1 MNSPEF
7 WKRWGRTITR
17 SATWSAA
24 ILSLVA
30 VAAKLLIW
38 PDPPPPLILML
49 GGDQTAGEI
58 QFVTPGS
65 ATAASTISSSTVS
78 SSTIS
83 YGAPRGLTGA
93 PAAFPVALTFQ
104 PPQAKA
110 GDPVKVLVS
119 GISQRGVVDIPI
131 YAAGTQIETLRV
143 VRSEVS
149 VRGAFRG
156 EMLAQPGERTLLILE
171 NRSGQPISGNSLRY
185 RLRFGAT
192 DFCGLSPDG
201 ATASVCDEP
210 AKWAPVNIN
219 AHGEATIHV
228 VPHDRWFWG
237 WPDFVPGG
245 PRPGTL
251 TLVRMEKGTAENSE
265 AQPAIEWNLPVRGQF
280 RPFRGLFWNAGLIF
294 IGAFTSFLLS
304 QSLPNLRKRETLKA
318 RIDEVRLKVR
328 EISANIDPLLYV
340 NLRTEQKRLEEVRT
354 STVVLLPTYA
364 AVAEVLNQRVAQLE
378 RRVELAY
385 RLDRLVHRMRSWL
398 AADPP
403 PTLYARIDAR
413 QAATSEALIKQEPR
427 PNDLA
432 VAESCLAEGE
442 TMLAITPEAAEMLKR
457 DLSERFQKLALAV
470 AHQPA
475 AIWQEPYVKELLDC
489 VGELVRPLLG
499 PPEDHLPPKDCFD
512 RWMESVDLARAD
524 IDLTFA
530 EGLLEYV
537 RLTPS
542 GTLASRR
549 PPETLSRLQ
558 RQFASRNTR
567 NAIEMQKLIKQ
578 IADSVFEQDILH
590 ELSQAQFR
598 VMRDP
603 WQIRQFQT
611 VRFWVSLVR
620 EEWNASLAKK
630 QIQCEWTLTREG
642 QEVVKARGWEFA
654 RYFPDAANYTL
665 SVCFFAASGE
675 AVCPPGSAENRP
687 DHVTFQPDGR
697 GVVRDNSKNW
707 RELFYF
713 VSTLLI
719 PVLSV
724 AATSGSE
731 TTWWGMLTLGFTA
744 DKIKESLSSRSAP
757 VPTSPIS

>member
-1 MNSPEF
+1 MNKTEL
-7 WKRWGRTITR
+7 WKRWGRPLR
-17 SATWSAA
+17 WPVLAA
-24 ILSLVA
+24 LLA
-30 VAAKLLIW
+30 VTAWVWLAW
-38 PDPPPPLILML
+38 PEVPSPPLLLL
-49 GGDQTAGEI
+49 GGEENAAETDI
-58 QFVTPGS
+58 SLPGQDS
-65 ATAASTISSSTVS
+65 QPLPLSF
-78 SSTIS
+78 
-83 YGAPRGLTGA
+83 GPGQGLTGA
-93 PAAFPVALTFQ
+93 PVAFPVAVTFT
-104 PPQAKA
+104 PPKAK
-110 GDPVKVLVS
+110 GGERVHVQVT
-119 GISQRGVVDIPI
+119 GITQRGVVDIPI
-131 YAAGTQIETLRV
+131 YAGGILVQALRV
-143 VRSEVS
+143 VRSEVA

-156 EMLAQPGERTLLILE
+156 EMLAQPGERTLLIVE
-171 NRSGQPISGNSLRY
+171 NRSDQAITGNTLRY

-201 ATASVCDEP
+201 GTAASCDEP

-219 AHGEATIHV
+219 AHGEAAIHV
-228 VPHDRWFWG
+228 VAHDRWFWG
-237 WPDFVPGG
+237 WPDFLPGG
-245 PRPGTL
+245 RRPGTL
-251 TLVRMEKGTAENSE
+251 TLVRMEKGSTETSE
-265 AQPAIEWNLPVRGQF
+265 TQRTVEWNLPVRGVF
-280 RPFRGLFWNAGLIF
+280 RPFRGLLWNAGLIF

-304 QSLPNLRKRETLKA
+304 QSLPNLRKREMLKA
-318 RIDEVRLKVR
+318 RIDEVRQKVR
-328 EISANIDPLLYV
+328 EVSANVDPLLYV

-354 STVVLLPTYA
+354 GTMVLLPTYA

-398 AADPP
+398 SADPP
-403 PTLYARIDAR
+403 PSLYARLDAR
-413 QAATSEALIKQEPR
+413 QAATTEALIKQEPR
-427 PNDLA
+427 PSDLA
-432 VAESCLAEGE
+432 VAEACLAEGE
-442 TMLAITPEAAEMLKR
+442 TLLSITPEAAEMLKR
-457 DLSERFQKLALAV
+457 DLLERFLMLARAV
-470 AHQPA
+470 SQQPLSA
-475 AIWQEPYVKELLDC
+475 WQEPFVKGLLDC
-489 VGELVRPLLG
+489 VGEAVHPLLG
-499 PPEDHLPPKDCFD
+499 SPEDCPPPKDCFD
-512 RWMESVDLARAD
+512 RWMEGVGLARAD

-537 RLTPS
+537 RLTPNGTAAS
-542 GTLASRR
+542 GR
-549 PPETLSRLQ
+549 PPEALARLQ

-578 IADSVFEQDILH
+578 IADSVFEQDILR

-630 QIQCEWTLTREG
+630 QIQCEWTLARDG

-654 RYFPDAANYTL
+654 RYFPDAAKYTL
-665 SVCFFAASGE
+665 DVCFFAASGE
-675 AVCPPGSAENRP
+675 AICPAGQPENRP
-687 DHVTFQPDGR
+687 NRVAFQPDGR
-697 GVVRDNSKNW
+697 GVARDNSKNW

-713 VSTLLI
+713 ISTLLI

-757 VPTSPIS
+757 APAAPAS

>member
-1 MNSPEF
+1 MNSAEL
-7 WKRWGRTITR
+7 WKRWGRAVIWAVTWPG
-17 SATWSAA
+17 TWSVA
-24 ILSLVA
+24 IVSLVA
-30 VAAKLLIW
+30 AGTVLLLW
-38 PDPPPPLILML
+38 PAPPAPLALML
-49 GGDQTAGEI
+49 GGEQNAGEM
-58 QFVTPGS
+58 QFLMPGS
-65 ATAASTISSSTVS
+65 VTAVAPLGS
-78 SSTIS
+78 
-83 YGAPRGLTGA
+83 GAALGLTGA
-93 PAAFPVALTFQ
+93 PAAFTVTLTFQ
-104 PPQAKA
+104 PPQAKS
-110 GDPVKVLVS
+110 GELVKVQVS
-119 GISQRGVVDIPI
+119 GISQRGVLDIPI
-131 YAAGTQIETLRV
+131 YAGGARIETLRV
-143 VRSEVS
+143 VRSEVT

-171 NRSGQPISGNSLRY
+171 NRSGQPIADNGLRY

-201 ATASVCDEP
+201 GTAAACDEP

-219 AHGEATIHV
+219 AYGEATIHV

-245 PRPGTL
+245 RRQGTL
-251 TLVRMEKGTAENSE
+251 TLVRVAKSSTETSE
-265 AQPAIEWNLPVRGQF
+265 SQSTVEWNLPVRGQF
-280 RPFRGLFWNAGLIF
+280 RPFRSLFWNAGLIF

-304 QSLPNLRKRETLKA
+304 QSLPNLRKREMLKA
-318 RIDEVRLKVR
+318 RIDEVRQKVR
-328 EISANIDPLLYV
+328 EISANIDALLYV

-354 STVVLLPTYA
+354 STMVLLPTYA

-403 PTLYARIDAR
+403 PTLYSRIDAR

-432 VAESCLAEGE
+432 VAEACLAEGE

-457 DLSERFQKLALAV
+457 DLSDRFMKLALAV
-470 AHQPA
+470 AQQPA
-475 AIWQEPYVKELLDC
+475 SVWQEPYVKGLLDC
-489 VGELVRPLLG
+489 VGEVVRPLLG
-499 PPEDHLPPKDCFD
+499 APEDRLPPKDCFD
-512 RWMESVDLARAD
+512 RWMETVDLARAD

-537 RLTPS
+537 RLTPNGTPAS
-542 GTLASRR
+542 GR
-549 PPETLSRLQ
+549 PPESLARLQ

-578 IADSVFEQDILH
+578 IADSVFEQDILN
-590 ELSQAQFR
+590 ELSHAQFR

-630 QIQCEWTLTREG
+630 QIQCEWTLSREG

-675 AVCPPGSAENRP
+675 AVCAPVTAEHRP

-697 GVVRDNSKNW
+697 GVARDNSKNW

-713 VSTLLI
+713 ISTLLI

-757 VPTSPIS
+757 VPSTPIS